1 MRLFYRFVFLLSLVA
16 ASVRPAAALEGHF
29 QANGLDLVLSL
40 DDGRIFR
47 GQALTGMILVLGT
60 AAGDREIRIDGVV
73 HEGKVRDLPATLFRM
88 SVKDRET
95 GMFEELCERDPKGDR
110 VAFAYPDGAGG
121 FALACTS
128 GAEGKC
134 ILFGYFP
141 WQSDPAVPLRDLH
154 RACTHMLRADYGG
167 DDRPSTRD
175 GTAVNVY
182 DRFGIQTPDHA
193 PGMEFEAAWGADGAI
208 CVSHPRIA
216 DNIDL
221 DELARRYPQLLGR
234 LGPQACHEQ
243 AMRRDP
249 RALLFNESILTWRTR
264 K

>member
-1 MRLFYRFVFLLSLVA
+1 MRLLSRILVPVFLWI
-16 ASVRPAAALEGHF
+16 ASNAPAAALEGRF
-29 QANGLDLVLSL
+29 ALDGLDLVLRL
-40 DDGRIFR
+40 DDGRIMR
-47 GQALTGMILVLGT
+47 GESLSGLTLVT
-60 AAGDREIRIDGVV
+60 AAPSGEIEIRIDGIA
-73 HEGKVRDLPATLFRM
+73 HEGSLAGRPITFYRM
-88 SVKDRET
+88 SVKGRE
-95 GMFEELCERDPKGDR
+95 GSFGPLCDADPDGERA
-110 VAFAYPDGAGG
+110 AFAFPDRAGG
-121 FALACTS
+121 LSLTCTS

-134 ILFGYFP
+134 ILFGYLP
-141 WQSDPAVPLRDLH
+141 WETWEGVPLRDLH
-154 RACTHMLRADYGG
+154 RACIRMLRADYGG

-175 GTAVNVY
+175 GTAVNIY